1 MMNNDLR
8 NANSI
13 GTTIRKAICNT
24 KEVASMV
31 GEDLDLKFLRSM
43 RAPFRRGDILKLYEF
58 EEQSR

>member
-13 GTTIRKAICNT
+13 GPTIRKVICNT
-24 KEVASMV
+24 NEVASMV

-43 RAPFRRGDILKLYEF
+43 RAPFRRGDI
-58 EEQSR
+58 